1 MNDVND
7 EENDGKNTNKTK
19 WSFNRART
27 NRQRDRRGQCN
38 RINAFDSTLPT

>member
-19 WSFNRART
+19 WSFNRVCART
-27 NRQRDRRGQCN
+27 D
-38 RINAFDSTLPT
+38 IEIDVANAIG